1 MCFISLKVSRCQP
14 LGSIPIKRNYHYQL
28 QGEVYMYWPTMVVKL
43 FHFFSQ
49 KLAFLSEYSDLVMIT
64 EVTL

>member
-1 MCFISLKVSRCQP
+1 
-14 LGSIPIKRNYHYQL
+14 
-28 QGEVYMYWPTMVVKL
+28 MYWPTMVVKL

-49 KLAFLSEYSDLVMIT
+49 KLAFLSEYSDLVMIS

>member
-1 MCFISLKVSRCQP
+1 
-14 LGSIPIKRNYHYQL
+14 
-28 QGEVYMYWPTMVVKL
+28 MYWPTMVVKL
-43 FHFFSQ
+43 FHFFCQ

>member
-1 MCFISLKVSRCQP
+1 
-14 LGSIPIKRNYHYQL
+14 
-28 QGEVYMYWPTMVVKL
+28 MYWPTMVVKL

-49 KLAFLSEYSDLVMIT
+49 KLAFLSDLVMIT